1 MSDDETFAHQVE
13 RLLPGVEVLNFGVH
27 GYGHDQELLYLREAL
42 PLYRPDVVLVG
53 HVTDD
58 SMRNMLAFRSF
69 AKPRFRLADGELHLE
84 GVPVP
89 TPAQVLERAP
99 WQSRFVD
106 LLAMARERLLWRWGD
121 RIGETDRL
129 TDAILTAIFR
139 ESRAAGARPGIV
151 LLPVWGE
158 LGVADPAPLPGE
170 QFVTAVAAREK
181 VPSLALRPLFVE
193 RARLGAEFERREHWR
208 PLEHRLAAGGIADF
222 LRREGLVP

>member
-1 MSDDETFAHQVE
+1 
-13 RLLPGVEVLNFGVH
+13 
-27 GYGHDQELLYLREAL
+27 LLYLREAL

-69 AKPRFRLADGELHLE
+69 AKPRFRLADGKLELE
-84 GVPVP
+84 GTPVP
-89 TPAQVLERAP
+89 TPEQVLARAP

-106 LLAMARERLLWRWGD
+106 LLGMARERLLWRWGD

-129 TDAILTAIFR
+129 TDAFR
-139 ESRAAGARPGIV
+139 EARAAGARPGIV

-170 QFVTAVAAREK
+170 QFVAALARREN
-181 VPSLALRPLFVE
+181 VPCLALRPLFVE
-193 RARLGAEFERREHWR
+193 RQRLGAEFERREHWR
-208 PLEHRLAAGGIADF
+208 PREHRLAAAGIADF
-222 LRREGLVP
+222 LRREGYVP